1 MGWFEIF
8 LAGIHIYEF
17 KMQVC
22 WYFFLDSLTI
32 QSARSQYGFHFQIW
46 LINTV
51 FALLLFFLISQSF
64 TKGYFQ
70 KGLFWSVR
78 HRVSPGGS
86 SRVWKKRVRVEK
98 ALGEQNLPSIEFQ
111 KNRVYTTTFLPSK
124 WNSKKKSFIYPTFLP
139 SIGNSKK
146 KSFIYP
152 HLPSFHREFKKRFL
166 YIPTFL
172 PSIGNSKIKGF
183 ISQPSFLP

>member
-1 MGWFEIF
+1 M
-8 LAGIHIYEF
+8 
-17 KMQVC
+17 
-22 WYFFLDSLTI
+22 
-32 QSARSQYGFHFQIW
+32 
-46 LINTV
+46 
-51 FALLLFFLISQSF
+51 
-64 TKGYFQ
+64 
-70 KGLFWSVR
+70 R

-124 WNSKKKSFIYPTFLP
+124 WNSKKKSFIYPHLPSFHREFKKRVLYIPTFLP

-152 HLPSFHREFKKRFL
+152 HLPSFHREFKNQRF

>member
-1 MGWFEIF
+1 MGFISKYDWSILF
-8 LAGIHIYEF
+8 LHYY
-17 KMQVC
+17 
-22 WYFFLDSLTI
+22 YFF
-32 QSARSQYGFHFQIW
+32 F
-46 LINTV
+46 
-51 FALLLFFLISQSF
+51 ISQSF

-111 KNRVYTTTFLPSK
+111 KIGFIPQHSFLP
-124 WNSKKKSFIYPTFLP
+124 NGIQRKSFIYPHLPSFHREFKKRVLYIPTFLP

-152 HLPSFHREFKKRFL
+152 HLPSFHREFKNQRF

>member
-1 MGWFEIF
+1 
-8 LAGIHIYEF
+8 
-17 KMQVC
+17 
-22 WYFFLDSLTI
+22 
-32 QSARSQYGFHFQIW
+32 
-46 LINTV
+46 
-51 FALLLFFLISQSF
+51 
-64 TKGYFQ
+64 
-70 KGLFWSVR
+70 VR

-124 WNSKKKSFIYPTFLP
+124 WNSKKKSFIYPHLP
-139 SIGNSKK
+139 SFHREFKK

-152 HLPSFHREFKKRFL
+152 HLPSFHREFKNQRF

>member
-1 MGWFEIF
+1 
-8 LAGIHIYEF
+8 
-17 KMQVC
+17 
-22 WYFFLDSLTI
+22 
-32 QSARSQYGFHFQIW
+32 
-46 LINTV
+46 
-51 FALLLFFLISQSF
+51 
-64 TKGYFQ
+64 
-70 KGLFWSVR
+70 VR

-124 WNSKKKSFIYPTFLP
+124 WNSKKKSFIYP
-139 SIGNSKK
+139 
-146 KSFIYP
+146 
-152 HLPSFHREFKKRFL
+152 HLPSFHREFKKRVLYIPTFLPSIGNSKKRVL